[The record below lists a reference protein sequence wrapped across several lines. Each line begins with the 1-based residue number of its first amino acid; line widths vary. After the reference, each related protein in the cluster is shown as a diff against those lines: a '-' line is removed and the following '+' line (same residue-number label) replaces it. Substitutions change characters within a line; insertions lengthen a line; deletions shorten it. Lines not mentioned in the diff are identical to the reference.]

1 MNKMKLEIDSLMV
14 ESFQTSRPA
23 PEAQASRADAAA
35 RGTVRA
41 HGWTRLGDQTC
52 GGESCDYACITLYDA
67 TCVRVCA

>member
-1 MNKMKLEIDSLMV
+1 MNKMKLEIDSLTV

-23 PEAQASRADAAA
+23 PEVQASRADAA

-52 GGESCDYACITLYDA
+52 GGVSCDYACITYYDD
-67 TCVRVCA
+67 TCRYVCV